1 MLDCRYPAGWHP
13 LLVLTVEDTLQQ
25 AREEIADHPDLPRLV
40 ADGCARV
47 GGKWEPYFGELLE
60 ARCWA
65 INLAKNY
72 AVDEGI
78 TFVLLNDEHDSNK

>member
-1 MLDCRYPAGWHP
+1 LRIRSNRRAN
-13 LLVLTVEDTLQQ
+13 
-25 AREEIADHPDLPRLV
+25 EIADLPRPV

-47 GGKWEPYFGELLE
+47 AHTWEPCCGELLE

-65 INLAKNY
+65 INFAKNY

-78 TFVLLNDEHDSNK
+78 TFVLLNDEHDLNK